1 MRQARIAVFVSGSGS
16 NLQALLDAQ
25 TGGRLPSG
33 QIALVVSDRE
43 GAFALQRAKTA
54 GIPALVISRKD
65 ESMER
70 RLEETLRDHRIDL
83 IVLAGYLTILSPE
96 FVSAHQGRIINV
108 HPSLL
113 PAFGGKGYYGLK
125 VHEAALR
132 RGVKIS
138 GATVHIVTEEPDG
151 GPIVLQK
158 AVRVLKGDTPES
170 LQKRIMQK
178 AEWLL
183 LPRAAEILCKEILH
197 GK

>member
-25 TGGRLPSG
+25 ISGQLSSG
-33 QIALVVSDRE
+33 QITLVVSDRE

-54 GIPALVISRKD
+54 GVPALVISRKGED
-65 ESMER
+65 MER
-70 RLEETLRDHRIDL
+70 RLEETLRGHRIDL

>member
-25 TGGRLPSG
+25 ISGQLSSG
-33 QIALVVSDRE
+33 QITLVVSDRE

-54 GIPALVISRKD
+54 GVPALVISRKGED
-65 ESMER
+65 MER
-70 RLEETLRDHRIDL
+70 HLEETLRGHRIDL

>member
-25 TGGRLPSG
+25 TSGQLSSG

-54 GIPALVISRKD
+54 GIPAPVISRKD

-70 RLEETLRDHRIDL
+70 RLEETLRDYRIDL

>member
-25 TGGRLPSG
+25 ISGQLSSG
-33 QIALVVSDRE
+33 QITLVVSDRE

-54 GIPALVISRKD
+54 GVPALAISRKD

-70 RLEETLRDHRIDL
+70 RLEETLRNYRIDL

-96 FVSAHQGRIINV
+96 FVSAHQGCIINV